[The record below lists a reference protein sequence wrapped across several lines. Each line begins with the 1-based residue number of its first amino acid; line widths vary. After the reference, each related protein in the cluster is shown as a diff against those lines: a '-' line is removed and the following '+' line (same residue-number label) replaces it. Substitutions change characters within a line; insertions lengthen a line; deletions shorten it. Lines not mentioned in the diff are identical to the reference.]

1 MNQQQLQQH
10 DDDMKKLLQIEDLAE
25 SLELSVQKGISL
37 AILNID
43 VEDAFSESF
52 DLLEKM
58 SELSSEI
65 ADDMIKLMAITIIK
79 DSVNEF
85 EEKMKQVN

>member
-1 MNQQQLQQH
+1 
-10 DDDMKKLLQIEDLAE
+10 MKKLLQIEDLAE